1 MGEHFADAVIGKEA
15 LAFSPAK
22 SVCNMRLLVA
32 LLQPSAACLYY
43 NNGNFPNTSVKF
55 RLTCIN

>member
-1 MGEHFADAVIGKEA
+1 MVEHFADAVMGNEA
-15 LAFSPAK
+15 LSFSPAK

-43 NNGNFPNTSVKF
+43 NNENFPNTSVRT